1 MAVNE
6 IIRTYLIDEDDQ
18 IHRFPRPRYARL
30 LRREERA
37 PLFARKTIRFAESV
51 YGMENGAI
59 VYALAHFPLI
69 IFDASGHR
77 DMVHQHAEQQLAVLE
92 MESRL
97 AEEHEWQELDLAE
110 RMATL
115 RWEPS
120 ESVLKALEAHV
131 PQLRQKAVRFA
142 V

>member
-37 PLFARKTIRFAESV
+37 PLFARKTIRFAD
-51 YGMENGAI
+51 GAI

-69 IFDASGHR
+69 IFDASGYR

-115 RWEPS
+115 RWEPR
-120 ESVLKALEAHV
+120 ESVLKALEAYV
-131 PQLRQKAVRFA
+131 PRLRQKAVRFA
-142 V
+142 L